1 MQPVTASLRHCFQAP
16 TAARGR
22 TFQLSSK
29 RANSSGGTGL
39 LK

>member
-1 MQPVTASLRHCFQAP
+1 LELLSAPPRAQAP